1 MELRQLRYFV
11 TLAEEF
17 HFGPAAAREH
27 IAQSAL
33 SQQIQRLERELGV
46 ELVERSTHHVRLTAA
61 GDAFLFETRQILGH
75 IERATTAARTATS
88 VTSTIRVA
96 MGDASYDTMPLILG
110 AVRKHHP
117 TLEIHQIEAGVPKQ
131 YRLLA
136 EGRVDVGIGRAA
148 HAPAA
153 VASEVIR
160 LDPVGMLV
168 GDGHRFARLD
178 SIPVT
183 HLTDEPLLFA
193 AEGRHRSSMS
203 SSANSAVPRGSPRV
217 PIPGRCTVFA
227 APPIWSANCGVCSVC
242 HARVG
247 RCRVFAGCRWTR
259 RRSTR
264 GRFCGVPGPRPKPHL
279 CGRCCGAPGCCRPR
293 SAGPTS
299 TTTPRLYPWSPPG
312 RRRLSHSVKTSAK
325 IHGFPYAGRR
335 H

>member
-1 MELRQLRYFV
+1 VELRQLRYFV
-11 TLAEEF
+11 TLAEEC
-17 HFGPAAAREH
+17 HFGRAAAREH
-27 IAQSAL
+27 IVQSAL

-75 IERATTAARTATS
+75 IERATTAARTATR
-88 VTSTIRVA
+88 VTSTIRAA

-117 TLEIHQIEAGVPKQ
+117 ALEIHQIEAGVPKQ

-160 LDPVGMLV
+160 VDPVGMLV

-183 HLTDEPLLFA
+183 HLIDEPLLFA
-193 AEGRHRSSMS
+193 AEGRAPEFNDFVGELCRTAGFTPRAYRGTVHSVRCG
-203 SSANSAVPRGSPRV
+203 ADLVRELRCLLCVPRSCGPMSGIRWV
-217 PIPGRCTVFA
+217 PLG
-227 APPIWSANCGVCSVC
+227 PPA
-242 HARVG
+242 
-247 RCRVFAGCRWTR
+247 F
-259 RRSTR
+259 
-264 GRFCGVPGPRPKPHL
+264 
-279 CGRCCGAPGCCRPR
+279 
-293 SAGPTS
+293 
-299 TTTPRLYPWSPPG
+299 YPWSLLWRAGAETETAPV
-312 RRRLSHSVKTSAK
+312 RSVLRCARVLSATLGWTHVYDDSACLSMV
-325 IHGFPYAGRR
+325 ATR
-335 H
+335 